1 MNEDTSSFLLTTV
14 GAPFAIGMAVGFF
27 AKKALKVALFLA
39 GAAIVALFI
48 SEQYGFGN
56 VDDEN
61 LKNIATTATQSA
73 KQSGDFLMDRL
84 SNISGKGL
92 SAVAGF
98 LVGLR
103 LG

>member
-27 AKKALKVALFLA
+27 AKKALKIALFLA
-39 GAAIVALFI
+39 GGAIVALFV
-48 SEQYGFGN
+48 SEYYGFGG
-56 VDDEN
+56 VDDES
-61 LKNIATTATQSA
+61 LKHMASTATEGA
-73 KQSGDFLMDRL
+73 KQSGDFLVDRL

-98 LVGLR
+98 AVGLK